1 MGSTLN
7 IVHLLQINSSI
18 ESVFEVISTP
28 RGMSKWWTS
37 NATGH
42 PELGALLEL
51 EFTEDIRWQAQVTQM
66 VAPHEFEITL
76 TRCDEDWMDSIV
88 GFLLSKT
95 ANGVSVRFYHN
106 GWEKAND
113 HYYTSCYCWAM
124 YLRLMKRYLEYG
136 EIVPYHQRL
145 SV

>member
-1 MGSTLN
+1 MGASLN

-18 ESVFEVISTP
+18 ESVFEIISTP

-42 PELGALLEL
+42 SELGALLEL
-51 EFTEDIRWQAQVTQM
+51 EFTDDIRWQAQVTQM

-76 TRCDEDWMDSIV
+76 TRCDPDWTDSIV

-95 ANGVSVRFYHN
+95 TTGVSLRFYHK
-106 GWEKAND
+106 GWKEASD

-136 EIVPYHQRL
+136 EFVPYNQRL